1 MSLILCSYTKLG
13 TVDLM
18 KLFKYSFRYMDTYI
32 FWIAGT
38 HYNSLILTLKEFHP
52 IPFGYVL
59 WTSSIE
65 IKMETDRI
73 SIVFLQQGT
82 NAHFMNIQISIINEK
97 DGLFWTQH
105 FDKRRNLPFQY
116 AQFLQFRC
124 NRSIFEP
131 YNIIQYHTISSI
143 PDYILVKERTWCC
156 EWFRTFA
163 TSSNGEWIPMT

>member
-65 IKMETDRI
+65 IKIETDRI

-116 AQFLQFRC
+116 AQFLQFWS
-124 NRSIFEP
+124 NRSVSQS
-131 YNIIQYHTISSI
+131 YNIIQSQAF
-143 PDYILVKERTWCC
+143 PILYL
-156 EWFRTFA
+156 
-163 TSSNGEWIPMT
+163 SNNVHDVMNELELLLQVNDEWISTT